1 MAFIRTRIWAV
12 EKRTVM
18 KKALIFWSWVI
29 TTICPKPVI
38 IPDRSPSG
46 LGEMYLRGWWSR
58 ITIEDHDSITG
69 IIPFLCL
76 SSIVPPCKTEDD
88 TFACM
93 ISRGTLIP
101 INATLRT
108 NPCWEL
114 CNLLVIKKVSSG
126 LLYFKTTLL
135 WASQS
140 DATLPLSLTKLE
152 SALIVI
158 IFGVQFLHWESYQMA
173 SRYQKDIDAVY
184 ILNMIWRIRG
194 RMKPF
199 ILELNLK
206 SLA

>member
-1 MAFIRTRIWAV
+1 MAFIRTRIWAM

-29 TTICPKPVI
+29 QLLYQTDLHLGLAKCTWEAGGVESLLKIM
-38 IPDRSPSG
+38 IPSLES
-46 LGEMYLRGWWSR
+46 
-58 ITIEDHDSITG
+58 
-69 IIPFLCL
+69 FLSYACRAL
-76 SSIVPPCKTEDD
+76 FHLVKLKMIS
-88 TFACM
+88 FACM
-93 ISRGTLIP
+93 VSRGTLIP

-108 NPCWEL
+108 KPCWEL

-158 IFGVQFLHWESYQMA
+158 IFGVQFLHWESYQMV

-184 ILNMIWRIRG
+184 ILNMIWRIWG

-199 ILELNLK
+199 ILGLNLK